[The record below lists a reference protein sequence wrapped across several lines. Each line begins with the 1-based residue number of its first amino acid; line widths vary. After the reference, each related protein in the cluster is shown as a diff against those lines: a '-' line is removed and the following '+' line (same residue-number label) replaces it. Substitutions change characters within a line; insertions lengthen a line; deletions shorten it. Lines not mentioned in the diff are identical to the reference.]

1 MKEWKKLGQTE
12 QKVGFRTIVEK
23 DFEMPNGKTHSFT
36 ILDKPEAKFVAVL
49 ALTPDNKVVISKQFR
64 PGPEK
69 IMWDL
74 PGGFVDDGEDARD
87 AALRELEEETG
98 YQAKGEIVDLGAVN
112 HSAYGNGLFY
122 YYLALDCQPTGTRHL
137 DETEFIDVELIS
149 VPQLIENAK
158 RGRMIDV
165 HAVIMAYDKLMELAK

>member
-1 MKEWKKLGQTE
+1 MKEWKKIGQT
-12 QKVGFRTIVEK
+12 QQQVGYRVIVEK
-23 DFEMPNGKTHSFT
+23 EFEMPNGKNHSFT
-36 ILDKPEAKFVAVL
+36 IMDKPGAKFATVL
-49 ALTPDNKVVISKQFR
+49 AITPDKQVVIAKQFR

-74 PGGFVDDGEDARD
+74 PGGFVDDGEDVRL

-98 YQAKGEIVDLGAVN
+98 YQPTGQVIELGAVN

-122 YYLALDCQPTGTRHL
+122 YYLALDCQPTGQRHL

-149 VPQLIENAK
+149 VPRLIENAQH
-158 RGRMIDV
+158 GRMIDV
-165 HAVIMAYDKLMELAK
+165 HAVIMAYDKIMELTK